1 MSEMRV
7 LLIGYGAIA
16 KTVADAIAGD
26 TQLQIV
32 AILVKKHKREVL
44 RAELD
49 RSDTLLGDVVHVLES
64 VDELV
69 VPIDCALECAGH
81 MGVTEHAP
89 ALLRRGIDVIV
100 TSVGSLATPGLA
112 ELLEAA
118 AREGGSQIT
127 LVPGAVAGIDALAA
141 AKPFGLDSVVYT
153 GRKPPLSWLDT
164 PAEKIADMHSLK
176 SALTLFE
183 GSAREAARL
192 YPKNANVAATI
203 ALAGIGMDATRV
215 RLIADPAVQRNVHT
229 LHAEG
234 NFGELDMTIAGNP
247 LTGNPKTSALA
258 AYSAL
263 RALRNCAA
271 TLVI

>member
-81 MGVTEHAP
+81 MGVTEHVP

-100 TSVGSLATPGLA
+100 TSVGWQRQALPNRWKPRRAK
-112 ELLEAA
+112 A
-118 AREGGSQIT
+118 ARKSRWFLAPWRALMHSPRPSP
-127 LVPGAVAGIDALAA
+127 LVWTVLSIPGAN
-141 AKPFGLDSVVYT
+141 
-153 GRKPPLSWLDT
+153 R
-164 PAEKIADMHSLK
+164 H
-176 SALTLFE
+176 
-183 GSAREAARL
+183 
-192 YPKNANVAATI
+192 
-203 ALAGIGMDATRV
+203 
-215 RLIADPAVQRNVHT
+215 
-229 LHAEG
+229 
-234 NFGELDMTIAGNP
+234 
-247 LTGNPKTSALA
+247 
-258 AYSAL
+258 
-263 RALRNCAA
+263 
-271 TLVI
+271 